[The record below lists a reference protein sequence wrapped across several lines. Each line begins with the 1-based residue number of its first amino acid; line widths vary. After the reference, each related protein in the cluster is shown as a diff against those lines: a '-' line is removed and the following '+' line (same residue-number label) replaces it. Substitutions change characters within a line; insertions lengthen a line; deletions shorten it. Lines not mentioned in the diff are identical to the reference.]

1 MHSAARLVKGETL
14 NSALSVPIGP
24 FTGSTKSLGK
34 RKEELLH
41 KWMQKYILF
50 IDEFSMVSA
59 ELFGRSECRS
69 RQVKKCEHRAWGG
82 LSVIASG
89 DFAQKTPV
97 NQTSLAVTPRPDE
110 DADVT
115 TKLQWENDNSEA
127 IQGRRSWEEFDS
139 AIILRYS
146 HRCQGAL
153 KQILDEMII
162 PGGKLSD
169 NSWHQLQGRVLGYT
183 FDQEQDRVACRK
195 GACSR
200 SALLVQAVWL
210 E

>member
-59 ELFGRSECRS
+59 ELFGRSECRA

-82 LSVIASG
+82 LSVIGSG
-89 DFAQKTPV
+89 DFEQKTPV
-97 NQTSLAVTPRPDE
+97 NQTSLAVTPRPPE
-110 DADVT
+110 DANIS

-127 IQGRRSWEEFDS
+127 VQGRRSWEEFDS
-139 AIILRYS
+139 CIILRYS

-153 KQILDEMII
+153 KHILDEMVI

-169 NSWHQLQGRVLGYT
+169 NSWHELQGRVLGYT
-183 FDQEQDRVACRK
+183 FDQEQD
-195 GACSR
+195 
-200 SALLVQAVWL
+200 LVVQIP
-210 E
+210 